1 MAPRVTIVGASLAG
15 LRSAEAVRALLP
27 DARITLIGD
36 EPHAPY
42 NRPPLSKD
50 VAEQLAGADAET
62 QQAALA
68 KLTFKHRLPDAGLDW
83 RLGVKATGFDAD
95 ARSVRLSDGGRIAH
109 DWLIAASGLR
119 PRRLPFAGAEDRRHV
134 LRSFDDAARLGA
146 QLVPGARM
154 LVVGAGFIGC
164 EIAATAAHLGLSVT
178 VIEPQA
184 APMLAALGPDVAQAM
199 AAFHRARGIDLRCGL
214 TVTGLSDANGVTLT
228 LSDGSTVTGDLLV
241 EAVGSLPNTEWLTDP
256 ALDLSNGVLT
266 DATLTAPGNPRLLAV
281 GDLARFP
288 NPLFGPAPRRVEH
301 WCVPG
306 QTAKRAAET
315 IAARAA
321 GHEPAPGFAPMPSF
335 WSDQHG
341 MRLQSFGAPALA
353 DAIRIAEGRL
363 DRLGQEP
370 CLVEYLQGGRLIG
383 LLGLGLSPAHL
394 TRHRPRLDAALN
406 ETVAA

>member
-1 MAPRVTIVGASLAG
+1 MAPHVVIVGASLAG
-15 LRSAEAVRALLP
+15 LRTAEAVRAAMP
-27 DARITLIGD
+27 DARLTVIGD

-50 VAEQLAGADAET
+50 VAEQLAGADAAT
-62 QQAALA
+62 CQAALD
-68 KLTFKHRLPDAGLDW
+68 KLTFRHRLQGAGIDW
-83 RLGVKATGFDAD
+83 RLGVAAIGLRSD
-95 ARSVRLSDGGRIAH
+95 AREVLLSDGGRVGY
-109 DWLIAASGLR
+109 DWLVAASGLR

-134 LRSFDDAARLGA
+134 LRRFEDAVHLGA
-146 QLVPGARM
+146 QLRPGARM

-184 APMLAALGPDVAQAM
+184 APMCAALGPEVAAAM
-199 AAFHRARGIDLRCGL
+199 AAFHRARGIDLRCGV
-214 TVTGLSDANGVTLT
+214 TVRGIAGEVGLA
-228 LSDGSTVTGDLLV
+228 LSDGTTVTGDLLV
-241 EAVGSLPNTEWLTDP
+241 EAVGSIPNVEWLADP

-266 DATLTAPGNPRLLAV
+266 DATLTAVGSDRILAV

-288 NPLFGPAPRRVEH
+288 NRLFSPEPRRVEH

-306 QTAKRAAET
+306 QTARRAAET
-315 IAARAA
+315 IAAREA
-321 GHEPAPGFAPMPSF
+321 GHEPAPDFAPLPSF

-353 DAIRIAEGRL
+353 DEIRVTQGAL

-370 CLVEYLQGGRLIG
+370 CLVEYLRRGRLIG
-383 LLGLGLSPAHL
+383 LLGLGLPPAQL
-394 TRHRPRLDAALN
+394 AAQRPRLEAALSQP
-406 ETVAA
+406 EFA